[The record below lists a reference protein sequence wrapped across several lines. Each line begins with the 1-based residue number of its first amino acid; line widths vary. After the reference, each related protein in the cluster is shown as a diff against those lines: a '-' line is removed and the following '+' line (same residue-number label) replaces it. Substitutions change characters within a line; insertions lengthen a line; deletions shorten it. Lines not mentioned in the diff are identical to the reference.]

1 MLCTLSVCTKGRKT
15 AQTIAGIKIVSSLLL
30 SASYGTLH
38 CIKLGG
44 CTITGKDA
52 DFDKEP
58 LISEGFNNFS
68 AHVNK

>member
-1 MLCTLSVCTKGRKT
+1 L
-15 AQTIAGIKIVSSLLL
+15 AAFFL
-30 SASYGTLH
+30 SASYDTLH

-44 CTITGKDA
+44 CTITGKDP